1 MNQIPSASQIL
12 LRPLTLIISCTI
24 FVILILV
31 MGLMD
36 LNRLDRSLVNFME
49 VRGLDVAEKIE
60 RESQVGF
67 NSIMQMLRGE
77 SAGETLFP
85 VTDETFLTQ
94 ESLIKALVSVIRA
107 IDGRW
112 PSQTISP
119 EEAKGVIDKEGLW
132 LLAIV
137 DDNGRVLF
145 QSRPVSR
152 QVLLRAEPAIRK
164 KKDLVIDLFGRSE
177 RAARGGVVAL
187 RRSGGNGTV
196 IIALD
201 DDALRWWGMRIAMQ
215 RAVDEAGQT
224 PGVVFV
230 TVLDGWGAILG
241 ARGEQPASQEMTA
254 LEKEL
259 LAGTVAVTNQN
270 VRLGERERLMV
281 MAPLT
286 LEGRPAG
293 IVRVGFERDRMDQ
306 ILERNRHFLFLSM
319 GFIVLAGLFSLWF
332 VFQNQKRHLARI
344 EEMRKRLEQ
353 SERLS
358 SLGQLA
364 AGVAHEIRNPLNA
377 ISMASQRLQREYLPC
392 EEDKS
397 QEFGRLTGVIRDE
410 IRRLNAI
417 IEDFLTFSR
426 SRRLAL
432 QEFSLTEV
440 VQKLVR
446 LMGEEASVRGIALS
460 VKLEQDPLMVPMDV
474 DKLQQALIN
483 LIKNAMESITG
494 AGAIDIVV
502 EQQAGERAVTAF
514 PTRGRALPR
523 KRSRRSS
530 TRTIPREEKG
540 LGLGLPIAHEIIR
553 GHSGTIRVPER
564 GRPGTT
570 FEITLP
576 IKPAQREGAARETGK
591 GQRNA

>member
-12 LRPLTLIISCTI
+12 LRPLTLIISCMI

-60 RESQVGF
+60 RESQVSF

-77 SAGETLFP
+77 SAGETLIP
-85 VTDETFLTQ
+85 LTDETFLTQ
-94 ESLIKALVSVIRA
+94 ESLIKALVSVIHT
-107 IDGRW
+107 IDSRW
-112 PSQTISP
+112 PSQTITP
-119 EEAKGVIDKEGLW
+119 EEAKGVIEKEGLW
-132 LLAIV
+132 LLAVV

-145 QSRPVSR
+145 ESRPVPR
-152 QVLLRAEPAIRK
+152 QVLVRANPAIRK
-164 KKDLVIDLFGRSE
+164 NRDLVIDLFGRTD
-177 RAARGGVVAL
+177 RTARGGVVAL
-187 RRSGGNGTV
+187 RRGGGNGTV

-254 LEKEL
+254 PEKEL
-259 LAGTVAVTNQN
+259 LAGTVTVTNQN
-270 VRLGERERLMV
+270 VRLGEREHLMV

-358 SLGQLA
+358 SIGQLA

-377 ISMASQRLQREYLPC
+377 ISMASQRLQREYLPED
-392 EEDKS
+392 EEKS
-397 QEFGRLTGVIRDE
+397 KEFQNLAGVIRDE
-410 IRRLNAI
+410 IRRLDGI
-417 IEDFLTFSR
+417 IEEFLTFSK
-426 SRRLAL
+426 SRRL
-432 QEFSLTEV
+432 EMRDYSITEV
-440 VQKLVR
+440 LRKMTDLIR
-446 LMGEEASVRGIALS
+446 EEATSRGITLNTEWS
-460 VKLEQDPLMVPMDV
+460 DDPV
-474 DKLQQALIN
+474 I
-483 LIKNAMESITG
+483 
-494 AGAIDIVV
+494 
-502 EQQAGERAVTAF
+502 
-514 PTRGRALPR
+514 
-523 KRSRRSS
+523 
-530 TRTIPREEKG
+530 IP
-540 LGLGLPIAHEIIR
+540 
-553 GHSGTIRVPER
+553 
-564 GRPGTT
+564 
-570 FEITLP
+570 
-576 IKPAQREGAARETGK
+576 
-591 GQRNA
+591 

>member
-1 MNQIPSASQIL
+1 MNQIPAASQIL
-12 LRPLTLIISCTI
+12 LRPVTLIVSCLI

-31 MGLMD
+31 MGLID

-60 RESQVGF
+60 REAQVNF
-67 NSIMQMLRGE
+67 HSIMQMLRGE
-77 SAGETLFP
+77 SAGETLILL
-85 VTDETFLTQ
+85 TDETFLTQ
-94 ESLIKALVSVIRA
+94 ESLIKALVNVIRT
-107 IDGRW
+107 IDNRW
-112 PSQTISP
+112 PSQTITP
-119 EEAKGVIDKEGLW
+119 EEAKGVIEKDGLW

-137 DDNGRVLF
+137 DDGGRVLF
-145 QSRPVSR
+145 QSRPVPK
-152 QVLLRAEPAIRK
+152 QVLMRAEPAIRK
-164 KKDLVIDLFGRSE
+164 KTDLVIDLFGRSE
-177 RAARGGVVAL
+177 RAAHSGVVAL
-187 RRSGGNGTV
+187 RRSGGHGTV

-224 PGVVFV
+224 PGVVFI

-241 ARGEQPASQEMTA
+241 TRGDQPASHDLTVQE
-254 LEKEL
+254 KSL
-259 LAGTVAVTNQN
+259 LAGTMAIANDNIN
-270 VRLGERERLMV
+270 VGEREYLMV

-286 LEGRPAG
+286 MEGRPAG

-306 ILERNRHFLFLSM
+306 ILERNRHFLFISM

-344 EEMRKRLEQ
+344 AEMRKRLEQ

-392 EEDKS
+392 EEDKV

-410 IRRLNAI
+410 IRRLNVI

-426 SRRLAL
+426 SRRLEL
-432 QEFSLTEV
+432 REFSLTEV

-446 LMGEEASVRGIALS
+446 LMGEEARARGISLS
-460 VKLEQDPLMVPMDV
+460 VKSMQDSLMVPMDV

-483 LIKNAMESITG
+483 IIKNAIESIEG
-494 AGAIDIVV
+494 SGSIDIVV
-502 EQQAGERAVTAF
+502 ERQAGERAVIRVSDTGSGLAPEEVGKIF
-514 PTRGRALPR
+514 DPDYTT
-523 KRSRRSS
+523 K
-530 TRTIPREEKG
+530 EKG

-553 GHSGTIRVPER
+553 GHGGTIRVQS
-564 GRPGTT
+564 GVGQGTT
-570 FEITLP
+570 FEIVLP
-576 IKPAQREGAARETGK
+576 MKPVPGGPAR
-591 GQRNA
+591 

>member
-119 EEAKGVIDKEGLW
+119 EEAKGVIEKEGLW

-152 QVLLRAEPAIRK
+152 QVLVR
-164 KKDLVIDLFGRSE
+164 
-177 RAARGGVVAL
+177 ARGGVVAL

-254 LEKEL
+254 REKEL

-270 VRLGERERLMV
+270 VRLGEREHLMV

-392 EEDKS
+392 EEDES

-410 IRRLNAI
+410 IRRLNII

-432 QEFSLTEV
+432 REFSLTEV

-483 LIKNAMESITG
+483 LIKNAMESIVG

-502 EQQAGERAVTAF
+502 EQQAGERAVIRISDTGSGLAPEEVAKIF
-514 PTRGRALPR
+514 DPDYTT
-523 KRSRRSS
+523 K
-530 TRTIPREEKG
+530 EKG

-553 GHSGTIRVPER
+553 GHGGTIRVQSVV
-564 GRPGTT
+564 GRGTT

-576 IKPAQREGAARETGK
+576 IKPVQRGPAAR
-591 GQRNA
+591 

>member
-1 MNQIPSASQIL
+1 MNQIPAASQIL
-12 LRPLTLIISCTI
+12 LRPVTLIVSCLI

-31 MGLMD
+31 MGLID

-60 RESQVGF
+60 REAQVNF
-67 NSIMQMLRGE
+67 HSIMQMLRGE
-77 SAGETLFP
+77 SVGETLILL
-85 VTDETFLTQ
+85 TDETFLTQ
-94 ESLIKALVSVIRA
+94 ESLIKALVNVIRT
-107 IDGRW
+107 IDSRW
-112 PSQTISP
+112 PSQTITR
-119 EEAKGVIDKEGLW
+119 EEAKGVIEKEGLW

-145 QSRPVSR
+145 QSRPVPK
-152 QVLLRAEPAIRK
+152 QVLMRAEPAIRK
-164 KKDLVIDLFGRSE
+164 KKDMVIDLFGRSE
-177 RAARGGVVAL
+177 KAARSGVVAL
-187 RRSGGNGTV
+187 RRSGGHGTV

-201 DDALRWWGMRIAMQ
+201 DDAMKWWGMRIAMQ

-224 PGVVFV
+224 PGVVFI

-241 ARGEQPASQEMTA
+241 TRGEQPASHDLTVQE
-254 LEKEL
+254 KSL
-259 LAGTVAVTNQN
+259 LAGTIAIANDNMKV
-270 VRLGERERLMV
+270 GEREYLMV

-344 EEMRKRLEQ
+344 AEMRKRLEQ

-392 EEDKS
+392 EEEKT

-410 IRRLNAI
+410 IRRLNVI

-426 SRRLAL
+426 SRRLEL
-432 QEFSLTEV
+432 REFSLTEV

-446 LMGEEASVRGIALS
+446 LMGEEARARGISLS
-460 VKLEQDPLMVPMDV
+460 VKSMQDALMVPMDV

-483 LIKNAMESITG
+483 IIKNAIESIEG
-494 AGAIDIVV
+494 VGSIDIVV
-502 EQQAGERAVTAF
+502 ERQAGERAVIRVSDTGLGLAPEEVGKIF
-514 PTRGRALPR
+514 DPDYTT
-523 KRSRRSS
+523 K
-530 TRTIPREEKG
+530 EKG

-553 GHSGTIRVPER
+553 GHGGTIRVQS
-564 GRPGTT
+564 GIGQGTT
-570 FEITLP
+570 FEIVLP
-576 IKPAQREGAARETGK
+576 MKPVPGGLAR
-591 GQRNA
+591 

>member
-67 NSIMQMLRGE
+67 SSIMQMLRGE
-77 SAGETLFP
+77 SAGETLIP
-85 VTDETFLTQ
+85 LTDETFLTQ
-94 ESLIKALVSVIRA
+94 ESLIKALVSVIRT
-107 IDGRW
+107 IDSRW
-112 PSQTISP
+112 PSQTITP
-119 EEAKGVIDKEGLW
+119 EEAKGVIEKEGLW
-132 LLAIV
+132 LLAVV

-152 QVLLRAEPAIRK
+152 QVLLRAEPAILK

-254 LEKEL
+254 PEKEL
-259 LAGTVAVTNQN
+259 LAGTVTVTNQN
-270 VRLGERERLMV
+270 VRLGEREHLMV

-306 ILERNRHFLFLSM
+306 ALERNRHFLFLSM

-377 ISMASQRLQREYLPC
+377 ISMASQRLQREYLPR

-397 QEFGRLTGVIRDE
+397 QEFGRLTVVIRDE
-410 IRRLNAI
+410 IRRLNVI
-417 IEDFLTFSR
+417 IEEFLTFSR

-432 QEFSLTEV
+432 REFSLTEV
-440 VQKLVR
+440 VQKLAR

-460 VKLEQDPLMVPMDV
+460 LKPEQDPLMVPMDV

-494 AGAIDIVV
+494 AGTIKLSIENSDK
-502 EQQAGERAVTAF
+502 ERIGIRISDTGCGMTPEEIERIF
-514 PTRGRALPR
+514 SPEYTT
-523 KRSRRSS
+523 K
-530 TRTIPREEKG
+530 EKG
-540 LGLGLPIAHEIIR
+540 LGLGLALAHEIIR
-553 GHSGTIRVPER
+553 GHGGDIHVMSRQSA
-564 GRPGTT
+564 GTT
-570 FEITLP
+570 FEVTLP
-576 IKPAQREGAARETGK
+576 PGQGNGQSRQKLIEPIKDRQ
-591 GQRNA
+591 

>member
-1 MNQIPSASQIL
+1 MNQIPAASQIL
-12 LRPLTLIISCTI
+12 LRPVTLIVSCLI

-31 MGLMD
+31 MGLID

-60 RESQVGF
+60 REAQVNF
-67 NSIMQMLRGE
+67 HSIMQMLRGE
-77 SAGETLFP
+77 SVGETLILL
-85 VTDETFLTQ
+85 TDETFLTQ
-94 ESLIKALVSVIRA
+94 ESLIKALVNVIRT
-107 IDGRW
+107 IDSRW
-112 PSQTISP
+112 PSQTITR
-119 EEAKGVIDKEGLW
+119 EEAKGVIEKEGLW

-145 QSRPVSR
+145 QSRPVPK
-152 QVLLRAEPAIRK
+152 QVLMRAEPAIRK
-164 KKDLVIDLFGRSE
+164 KKDMVIDLFGRSE
-177 RAARGGVVAL
+177 KAARSGVVAL
-187 RRSGGNGTV
+187 RRSGGHGTV

-201 DDALRWWGMRIAMQ
+201 DDAMKWWGMRIAMQ

-224 PGVVFV
+224 PGVVFI

-241 ARGEQPASQEMTA
+241 TRGEQPASHDLTVQE
-254 LEKEL
+254 KSL
-259 LAGTVAVTNQN
+259 LAGTMAIANDNMKV
-270 VRLGERERLMV
+270 GEREYLMV

-332 VFQNQKRHLARI
+332 VFQNQKRHLARLA
-344 EEMRKRLEQ
+344 EMRKRLEQ

-392 EEDKS
+392 EEEKT

-410 IRRLNAI
+410 IRRLNVI

-426 SRRLAL
+426 SRRLEL
-432 QEFSLTEV
+432 REFSLTEV

-446 LMGEEASVRGIALS
+446 LMGEEARARGISLS
-460 VKLEQDPLMVPMDV
+460 VKSMQDALMVPMDV

-483 LIKNAMESITG
+483 IIKNAIESIEG
-494 AGAIDIVV
+494 VGSIDIVV
-502 EQQAGERAVTAF
+502 ERQAGERAVIRVSDTGSGLAPEEVGKIF
-514 PTRGRALPR
+514 DPDYTT
-523 KRSRRSS
+523 K
-530 TRTIPREEKG
+530 EKG

-553 GHSGTIRVPER
+553 GHGGTIRVQS
-564 GRPGTT
+564 GIGQGTT
-570 FEITLP
+570 FEIVLP
-576 IKPAQREGAARETGK
+576 MKPVPGGLAR
-591 GQRNA
+591 

>member
-12 LRPLTLIISCTI
+12 LRPITLIVSCTI
-24 FVILILV
+24 FVFLILV

-36 LNRLDRSLVNFME
+36 LNRLDRSLVDFME

-60 RESQVGF
+60 RESQVSYS
-67 NSIMQMLRGE
+67 SIMQMLRGD
-77 SAGETLFP
+77 SAGETLIP
-85 VTDETFLTQ
+85 LADETFLTQ
-94 ESLIKALVSVIRA
+94 ESLIKALVGVIHA
-107 IDGRW
+107 IDERW
-112 PSQTISP
+112 PSGVMTP
-119 EEAKGVIDKEGLW
+119 EEAKGVIEKEGLW

-137 DDNGRVLF
+137 DDGGRIVF
-145 QSRPVSR
+145 QSRPVPR
-152 QVLLRAEPAIRK
+152 QVLVLAEPAVRK
-164 KKDLVIDLFGRSE
+164 KKDLVIDLFGR
-177 RAARGGVVAL
+177 AADRSVRSGVVAL
-187 RRSGGNGTV
+187 RRGGGQGTV
-196 IIALD
+196 IIGLD
-201 DDALRWWGMRIAMQ
+201 EDALRWWGMRIAMQ

-230 TVLDGWGAILG
+230 TVFDGWGSVLG
-241 ARGEQPASQEMTA
+241 ARGEQPPSREMSTR
-254 LEKEL
+254 EKEL
-259 LAGTVAVTNQN
+259 LAGVIAVTNLT
-270 VRLGERERLMV
+270 VRLGERDYLMV

-392 EEDKS
+392 EQDKG
-397 QEFGRLTGVIRDE
+397 QEFGHLTGVIRDE
-410 IRRLNAI
+410 IRRLNVI

-426 SRRLAL
+426 SRRLEL
-432 QEFSLTEV
+432 REFSLTEIIE
-440 VQKLVR
+440 KLVR
-446 LMGEEASVRGIALS
+446 LMGEEARSRGIALS
-460 VKLEQDPLMVPMDV
+460 LKAEPSPLMVPMDV

-483 LIKNAMESITG
+483 ILKNAMESISGTG
-494 AGAIDIVV
+494 SVDILV
-502 EQQAGERAVTAF
+502 ERQAGD
-514 PTRGRALPR
+514 RALVRIADTGSGLAPEEIE
-523 KRSRRSS
+523 KIFNPDY
-530 TRTIPREEKG
+530 TTKEKG
-540 LGLGLPIAHEIIR
+540 LGLGLPIAHEIVR
-553 GHSGTIRVPER
+553 GHGGTIRVQSSP
-564 GRPGTT
+564 GQGTT
-570 FEITLP
+570 FEIVLP
-576 IKPAQREGAARETGK
+576 AKPLPAGPAAR
-591 GQRNA
+591 

>member
-12 LRPLTLIISCTI
+12 LRPLTLIISCMI

-77 SAGETLFP
+77 SAGETLIP
-85 VTDETFLTQ
+85 LTDETFLTQ
-94 ESLIKALVSVIRA
+94 ESLIKALVSVIRT

-112 PSQTISP
+112 PSQTITP
-119 EEAKGVIDKEGLW
+119 EEAKGVIEKEGLW
-132 LLAIV
+132 LLAVV

-145 QSRPVSR
+145 ESRPVPR
-152 QVLLRAEPAIRK
+152 QVLVRANPAIRK
-164 KKDLVIDLFGRSE
+164 KKDLVIDIFGRSE
-177 RAARGGVVAL
+177 RTARSGVVAL

-241 ARGEQPASQEMTA
+241 TRGEQPALQEMTA
-254 LEKEL
+254 PEKEL
-259 LAGTVAVTNQN
+259 LAGTVTVTNQN
-270 VRLGERERLMV
+270 VRLGEREHLMV

-358 SLGQLA
+358 SIGQLA

-397 QEFGRLTGVIRDE
+397 QEFSRLTVVIRDE
-410 IRRLNAI
+410 IRRLNVI

-432 QEFSLTEV
+432 REFSLTEV
-440 VQKLVR
+440 VQKLAR
-446 LMGEEASVRGIALS
+446 LMGEEASVRGITLS
-460 VKLEQDPLMVPMDV
+460 VKPVNDPLMVPMDV

-483 LIKNAMESITG
+483 LIKNAMESIVG
-494 AGAIDIVV
+494 AGSIDIAV
-502 EQQAGERAVTAF
+502 EQQAGERAVIRISDTGSGLAPEEIAKIF
-514 PTRGRALPR
+514 DPDYTT
-523 KRSRRSS
+523 K
-530 TRTIPREEKG
+530 EKG

-553 GHSGTIRVPER
+553 GHGGTIRVQSVV
-564 GRPGTT
+564 GRGTT

-576 IKPAQREGAARETGK
+576 IKPAQREAAAR
-591 GQRNA
+591 

>member
-12 LRPLTLIISCTI
+12 LRPITLIVSCTI
-24 FVILILV
+24 FVFLILV

-36 LNRLDRSLVNFME
+36 LNRLDRSLVDFME

-60 RESQVGF
+60 RESQVSYS
-67 NSIMQMLRGE
+67 SIMQMLRGD
-77 SAGETLFP
+77 SAGETLIP
-85 VTDETFLTQ
+85 LADETFLTQ
-94 ESLIKALVSVIRA
+94 ESLIKALVGVIHA
-107 IDGRW
+107 VDERW
-112 PSQTISP
+112 PSGVMTP
-119 EEAKGVIDKEGLW
+119 EEAKGVIEKEGLW

-137 DDNGRVLF
+137 DDGGRIVF
-145 QSRPVSR
+145 QSRPVPR
-152 QVLLRAEPAIRK
+152 QVLVLAEPAVRK
-164 KKDLVIDLFGRSE
+164 KKDLVIDLFGR
-177 RAARGGVVAL
+177 AADRSVRSGVVAL
-187 RRSGGNGTV
+187 RRGGGQGTV
-196 IIALD
+196 IIGLD
-201 DDALRWWGMRIAMQ
+201 EDALRWWGMRIAMQ

-230 TVLDGWGAILG
+230 TVFDGWGSVLG
-241 ARGEQPASQEMTA
+241 ARGEQPPSREMSTR
-254 LEKEL
+254 EKEL
-259 LAGTVAVTNQN
+259 LAGVIAVTNLT
-270 VRLGERERLMV
+270 VRLGERDYLMV

-392 EEDKS
+392 EQDKG
-397 QEFGRLTGVIRDE
+397 QEFGHLTGVIRDE
-410 IRRLNAI
+410 IRRLNVI

-426 SRRLAL
+426 SRRLEL
-432 QEFSLTEV
+432 REFSLTEIIE
-440 VQKLVR
+440 KLVR
-446 LMGEEASVRGIALS
+446 LMGEEARSRGIDLS
-460 VKLEQDPLMVPMDV
+460 LKAEPSPLMVPMDV

-483 LIKNAMESITG
+483 ILKNAMESISGTG
-494 AGAIDIVV
+494 SVDILV
-502 EQQAGERAVTAF
+502 ERQAGD
-514 PTRGRALPR
+514 RALVRIADTGSGLAPEEIE
-523 KRSRRSS
+523 KIFNPDY
-530 TRTIPREEKG
+530 TTKEKG
-540 LGLGLPIAHEIIR
+540 LGLGLPIAHEIVR
-553 GHSGTIRVPER
+553 GHGGTIRVQSSP
-564 GRPGTT
+564 GQGTT
-570 FEITLP
+570 FEIVLP
-576 IKPAQREGAARETGK
+576 AKPLPAGSAAR
-591 GQRNA
+591 

>member
-1 MNQIPSASQIL
+1 MNHIPSASQIL
-12 LRPLTLIISCTI
+12 LRPLTLIISCLI

-49 VRGLDVAEKIE
+49 VRGLDIAEKIE
-60 RESQVGF
+60 RESEVSF
-67 NSIMQMLRGE
+67 SSIMQMLRGE
-77 SAGETLFP
+77 SAGEALIP
-85 VTDETFLTQ
+85 LTDEAFLTQ
-94 ESLIKALVSVIRA
+94 ESLIKALVNVIRA

-112 PSQTISP
+112 PSQTITP
-119 EEAKGVIDKEGLW
+119 EEAAEVIEKEGLW
-132 LLAIV
+132 LIAFV
-137 DDNGRVLF
+137 DDAGRVLF
-145 QSRPVSR
+145 ESRPVPR
-152 QVLLRAEPAIRK
+152 QVLALAAPAIRK
-164 KKDLVIDLFGRSE
+164 KKDLVIDLFGRSD
-177 RAARGGVVAL
+177 RAARSGVVAL
-187 RRSGGNGTV
+187 RRSGAQGTV
-196 IIALD
+196 IIGLD

-215 RAVDEAGQT
+215 RAVNEAGQT

-259 LAGTVAVTNQN
+259 LAGTVTVANLNVT
-270 VRLGERERLMV
+270 LGEREQLMV

-392 EEDKS
+392 EQDKS
-397 QEFGRLTGVIRDE
+397 QEFGHLTGVIRDE
-410 IRRLNAI
+410 IRRLNVI

-426 SRRLAL
+426 SRRLEFR
-432 QEFSLTEV
+432 EFSLTEV
-440 VQKLVR
+440 IEKLVR
-446 LMGEEASVRGIALS
+446 LLGEEARARGIALS
-460 VKLEQDPLMVPMDV
+460 LKPEQNALMVPMDV
-474 DKLQQALIN
+474 DKLQQALLNI
-483 LIKNAMESITG
+483 IKNAMESITG
-494 AGAIDIVV
+494 DGAIDIVV
-502 EQQAGERAVTAF
+502 ERQAGERAVTRISDTGSGLTPEEVEKIF
-514 PTRGRALPR
+514 NPDYTT
-523 KRSRRSS
+523 K
-530 TRTIPREEKG
+530 EKG
-540 LGLGLPIAHEIIR
+540 LGLGLTIAHEIIR
-553 GHSGTIRVPER
+553 GHGGTIRVQSNV
-564 GRPGTT
+564 GRGTT
-570 FEITLP
+570 FEIVLP
-576 IKPAQREGAARETGK
+576 IKPVPGNQPPAETGK
-591 GQRNA
+591 RTGKA

>member
-12 LRPLTLIISCTI
+12 LRPLTLIISCMI

-60 RESQVGF
+60 RESQVSF

-77 SAGETLFP
+77 SAGETLIP
-85 VTDETFLTQ
+85 LTDETFLTQ
-94 ESLIKALVSVIRA
+94 ESLIKALVSVIRT
-107 IDGRW
+107 IDSRW
-112 PSQTISP
+112 PSQTITP
-119 EEAKGVIDKEGLW
+119 EEAKGVIEKEGLW

-152 QVLLRAEPAIRK
+152 QVLVRAEPAIRK

-241 ARGEQPASQEMTA
+241 TRGEQPASQEMTA
-254 LEKEL
+254 PEKEL
-259 LAGTVAVTNQN
+259 LAGTVTVTNQN
-270 VRLGERERLMV
+270 VRLGEREHLMV

-286 LEGRPAG
+286 LEGRPVG

-358 SLGQLA
+358 SIGQLA

-410 IRRLNAI
+410 IRRLNVI

-432 QEFSLTEV
+432 REFSLTEV
-440 VQKLVR
+440 VQKLAR
-446 LMGEEASVRGIALS
+446 LMGEEARVRGIALS
-460 VKLEQDPLMVPMDV
+460 VKPVSDPLMVPMDV

-483 LIKNAMESITG
+483 LIKNAMESIVG
-494 AGAIDIVV
+494 AGSIDIVTAK
-502 EQQAGERAVTAF
+502 EAGERAVIRISDTGSGLAPEEVAKIF
-514 PTRGRALPR
+514 DPDYTT
-523 KRSRRSS
+523 K
-530 TRTIPREEKG
+530 EKG

-553 GHSGTIRVPER
+553 GHGGTIRVQSVV
-564 GRPGTT
+564 GRGTT

-576 IKPAQREGAARETGK
+576 IKPASGKLPPAETGK
-591 GQRNA
+591 GLRRA